1 MKRELGV
8 NRKTMSQFCRVTH
21 SSVKSC
27 HSCVAVETIWKWNLR
42 DGYRKS
48 RRATPSMWYRDLF
61 RLRRAKQGEKEVALQ
76 CNLIFFFGY
85 GWFCYYITWT
95 NRVWGLGF
103 GDGHNKKKEEE
114 NEVKLAGSTSPLTVM
129 FPGGRIED
137 GLVNITS
144 MVHYIRRSV
153 CNPNMNQ
160 PCP

>member
-42 DGYRKS
+42 DGYCKS

-76 CNLIFFFGY
+76 CNLIFFFWLRLILLLY
-85 GWFCYYITWT
+85 
-95 NRVWGLGF
+95 NMNQQGLGF

-114 NEVKLAGSTSPLTVM
+114 NEVKLAGSTSPLIVM

>member
-42 DGYRKS
+42 DGYSKS

-61 RLRRAKQGEKEVALQ
+61 RLRRAKLGEKEVALQ
-76 CNLIFFFGY
+76 LNLIFFFCY
-85 GWFCYYITWT
+85 GWFCHYITWT
-95 NRVWGLGF
+95 NRVCGLGV
-103 GDGHNKKKEEE
+103 GMTKKKEEE
-114 NEVKLAGSTSPLTVM
+114 KEVKLACSTPPLTVM

-144 MVHYIRRSV
+144 MVHYRRRSV
-153 CNPNMNQ
+153 CNPKMS
-160 PCP
+160 